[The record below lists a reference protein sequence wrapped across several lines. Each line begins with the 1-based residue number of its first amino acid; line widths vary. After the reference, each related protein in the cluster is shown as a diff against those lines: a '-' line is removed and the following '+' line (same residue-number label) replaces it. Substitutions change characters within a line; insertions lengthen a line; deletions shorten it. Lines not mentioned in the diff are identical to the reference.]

1 MATVLAG
8 ATPDV
13 ATPAAVAEPLP
24 AMAVADV
31 AAPPATPATP
41 SAEHAPPA
49 EHEEHSGIIVSARGK
64 PPPEDPLQ
72 NLNLQTYEVVQA
84 IDKAVIAPVA
94 NGYTKAVPAPLR
106 HGVHN
111 MLVTLEEPTV
121 FVNFLLQHKIGK
133 AAETL
138 GRTVINLTLG
148 LGGLIDVASRKPFKL
163 PHRVNGFG
171 YTMGFYGVK
180 SGPYLFLPL
189 FGSTSVRDLAGRIL
203 DMAILPRTIGKPF
216 KGTYWTLG
224 YGAARSIDDRVELD
238 LVLTD
243 IRENSAD
250 PYISMKK
257 RYLDLRQA
265 QIDELHGKFPPKK
278 PAVEPPVLVPAA
290 PAPAQ
295 ATPASPAKP

>member
-1 MATVLAG
+1 MAAALAG
-8 ATPDV
+8 AAPDV
-13 ATPAAVAEPLP
+13 ATPPGPEALPAAITAEP
-24 AMAVADV
+24 
-31 AAPPATPATP
+31 AAPPPA
-41 SAEHAPPA
+41 SAVLSVEPAPPA
-49 EHEEHSGIIVSARGK
+49 QSEEHGNIIVSARGK

-72 NLNLQTYEVVQA
+72 NLNLQSYEVVQA
-84 IDKAVIAPVA
+84 IDKAVVAPVA
-94 NGYTKAVPAPLR
+94 SGYSKAVPAPLR
-106 HGVHN
+106 HGLHN
-111 MLVTLEEPTV
+111 VLVTLEEPTV
-121 FVNFLLQHKIGK
+121 FVNYLLQHKIGK

-148 LGGLIDVASRKPFKL
+148 LGGLIDVARRKPFNL

-189 FGSTSVRDLAGRIL
+189 FGATSVRDLAGRLL
-203 DMAILPRTIGKPF
+203 DLGILPRTVGKPF

-224 YGAARSIDDRVELD
+224 YGASRSIDDRVELD

-243 IRENSAD
+243 IRDNSAD

-265 QIDELHGKFPPKK
+265 EIDALHGKFPPKK
-278 PAVEPPVLVPAA
+278 AEVIPPVLA
-290 PAPAQ
+290 PAPPSA
-295 ATPASPAKP
+295 P

>member
-1 MATVLAG
+1 V
-8 ATPDV
+8 
-13 ATPAAVAEPLP
+13 
-24 AMAVADV
+24 
-31 AAPPATPATP
+31 
-41 SAEHAPPA
+41 
-49 EHEEHSGIIVSARGK
+49 
-64 PPPEDPLQ
+64 
-72 NLNLQTYEVVQA
+72 
-84 IDKAVIAPVA
+84 
-94 NGYTKAVPAPLR
+94 
-106 HGVHN
+106 
-111 MLVTLEEPTV
+111 LVTLEEPTV
-121 FVNFLLQHKIGK
+121 FVNFLLQHRIGK

-189 FGSTSVRDLAGRIL
+189 FGSTSVRDLTGRLL
-203 DMAILPRTIGKPF
+203 DLAILPRTFGKPF

-224 YGAARSIDDRVELD
+224 YGASRSIDDRVELD

-243 IRENSAD
+243 IRDNSPD

-265 QIDELHGKFPPKK
+265 EIDALHGKVPLNKVQPKK
-278 PAVEPPVLVPAA
+278 PAVEPPAA
-290 PAPAQ
+290 FFPAPPLDIPEVFIPSYTSMRAAAVSGPVGNAIFLISLPRRSRILSAFAPTAFTMRLSQ
-295 ATPASPAKP
+295 ACSAVRRRMIGPLKRYSPWLRSGEALAAA

>member
-1 MATVLAG
+1 MSFTSLAMAAALAG
-8 ATPDV
+8 AAPDV
-13 ATPAAVAEPLP
+13 ATPPGPEALPAAITAEP
-24 AMAVADV
+24 
-31 AAPPATPATP
+31 AAPPPA
-41 SAEHAPPA
+41 SAVLSVEPAPPA
-49 EHEEHSGIIVSARGK
+49 QSEEHGNIIVSARGK

-72 NLNLQTYEVVQA
+72 NLNLQSYEVVQA
-84 IDKAVIAPVA
+84 IDKAVVAPVA
-94 NGYTKAVPAPLR
+94 SGYSKAVPAPLR
-106 HGVHN
+106 HGLHN
-111 MLVTLEEPTV
+111 VLVTLEEPTV
-121 FVNFLLQHKIGK
+121 FVNYLLQHKIGK

-148 LGGLIDVASRKPFKL
+148 LGGLIDVARRKPFNL

-189 FGSTSVRDLAGRIL
+189 FGATSVRDLAGRLL
-203 DMAILPRTIGKPF
+203 DLGILPRTVGKPF

-224 YGAARSIDDRVELD
+224 YGASRSIDDRVELD

-243 IRENSAD
+243 IRDNSAD

-265 QIDELHGKFPPKK
+265 EIDALHGKFPPKK
-278 PAVEPPVLVPAA
+278 AEVIPPVLA
-290 PAPAQ
+290 PAPPSA
-295 ATPASPAKP
+295 P

>member
-1 MATVLAG
+1 MAAALAG

-13 ATPAAVAEPLP
+13 ATPPGPEALPAAITAEP
-24 AMAVADV
+24 
-31 AAPPATPATP
+31 AAPPPA
-41 SAEHAPPA
+41 SAVTSVEPAPPA
-49 EHEEHSGIIVSARGK
+49 QSEEHGNIIVSARGK

-72 NLNLQTYEVVQA
+72 NLNLQSYEVVQA
-84 IDKAVIAPVA
+84 IDKAVVAPVA
-94 NGYTKAVPAPLR
+94 SGYSKAVPAPLR
-106 HGVHN
+106 HGLHN
-111 MLVTLEEPTV
+111 VLVTLEEPTV
-121 FVNFLLQHKIGK
+121 FVNYLLQHKIGK

-148 LGGLIDVASRKPFKL
+148 LGGLIDVARRKPFNL

-189 FGSTSVRDLAGRIL
+189 FGATSVRDLAGRLL
-203 DMAILPRTIGKPF
+203 DLGILPRTVGKPF

-224 YGAARSIDDRVELD
+224 YGASRSIDDRVELD

-243 IRENSAD
+243 IRDNSAD

-265 QIDELHGKFPPKK
+265 EIDALHGKFPPKK
-278 PAVEPPVLVPAA
+278 AEVIPPVLA
-290 PAPAQ
+290 PAPPSA
-295 ATPASPAKP
+295 P

>member
-1 MATVLAG
+1 MSFTPLAIAAVLAG

-13 ATPAAVAEPLP
+13 TAP
-24 AMAVADV
+24 AVADSASAPGV
-31 AAPPATPATP
+31 LEAAAPPALPTD
-41 SAEHAPPA
+41 HASPA
-49 EHEEHSGIIVSARGK
+49 EHEDHGNIIVSARGK

-72 NLNLQTYEVVQA
+72 NLNLQSYEVVQA
-84 IDKAVIAPVA
+84 IDKAVVAPVA
-94 NGYTKAVPAPLR
+94 SGYSKAVPAPLR
-106 HGVHN
+106 HGLHN
-111 MLVTLEEPTV
+111 VLVTLEEPTV
-121 FVNFLLQHKIGK
+121 FVNFLLQHRIGK

-189 FGSTSVRDLAGRIL
+189 FGSTSVRDLTGRLL
-203 DMAILPRTIGKPF
+203 DLAILPRTFGKPF

-224 YGAARSIDDRVELD
+224 YGASRSIDDRVELD

-243 IRENSAD
+243 IRDNSAD

-265 QIDELHGKFPPKK
+265 EIDALHGKVPLNKVQPKK
-278 PAVEPPVLVPAA
+278 PAVEPPVLVPA
-290 PAPAQ
+290 P
-295 ATPASPAKP
+295 K

>member
-1 MATVLAG
+1 MAAVLAG
-8 ATPDV
+8 ATPD
-13 ATPAAVAEPLP
+13 AAAPAAVAPVP
-24 AMAVADV
+24 ALAVADA
-31 AAPPATPATP
+31 AAPPATPGP
-41 SAEHAPPA
+41 PPAEHVPPA
-49 EHEEHSGIIVSARGK
+49 EHEDHGNIIVSARGK

-72 NLNLQTYEVVQA
+72 NLNLQSYEVVQA
-84 IDKAVIAPVA
+84 VDKAIIAPTA
-94 NGYTKAVPAPLR
+94 SAYQKAVPAPLR

-121 FVNFLLQHKIGK
+121 FVNFLLQHRIGK

-148 LGGLIDVASRKPFKL
+148 LGGLIDVAKRKPFNL

-203 DMAILPRTIGKPF
+203 DMGILPRAAGKPF

-224 YGAARSIDDRVELD
+224 YGAGRSIDDRVELD

-257 RYLDLRQA
+257 RYLNLRQA
-265 QIDELHGKFPPKK
+265 EIDALHGKAVPKK
-278 PAVEPPVLVPAA
+278 PAVEPPVLVPE
-290 PAPAQ
+290 P
-295 ATPASPAKP
+295 K